1 MNNVILVIIGMVLVT
16 YIPRLIPFYM
26 VSGKPLPKKIKL
38 FLEFVP
44 YTALGALLI
53 PGGFTAISG
62 VPVASVLGL
71 SFAFFMSW
79 KKGGLIVPVIG
90 SILVVAGVLSLV

>member
-1 MNNVILVIIGMVLVT
+1 MNKITIVIIGMVLVT
-16 YIPRLIPFYM
+16 YIPRLIPFYI
-26 VSGKPLPKKIKL
+26 VSGKALPKKLKR

-62 VPVASVLGL
+62 VPLASVLGL
-71 SFAFFMSW
+71 SFAFLMSW
-79 KKGGLIVPVIG
+79 KKGGLIAPVIG
-90 SILVVAGVLSLV
+90 AITVVAGVLLLG